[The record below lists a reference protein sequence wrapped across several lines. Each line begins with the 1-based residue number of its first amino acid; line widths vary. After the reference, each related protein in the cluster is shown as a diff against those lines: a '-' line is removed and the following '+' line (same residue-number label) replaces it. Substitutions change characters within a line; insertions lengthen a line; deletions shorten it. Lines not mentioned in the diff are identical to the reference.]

1 MRAEDS
7 LDIAIIGAGIS
18 GLGAAHALHKRH
30 RVVVFEQDARAGGHT
45 NTIEV
50 PTPAGPQPIDTG
62 WIVFNPHNYPNLT
75 ALFAELDIPVRAT
88 AMSFSVSLGDGDY
101 EWRGSDNPLSF
112 FAQPRNLLRPSHWR
126 LLRDILALNAR
137 CRALLRQDD
146 LPNGSLGDFLDAQGF
161 GPELR
166 SRYLLPMA
174 GLIWSCS
181 PAEAA
186 EYPAADFMRFFEA
199 HGLFT
204 TMDQPRWSTVIGGSQ
219 VYVRRLLQRFG
230 GELRLATPIQDI
242 ERMAD
247 GVSVHSAAG
256 VERFDAVICAVHADQ
271 ALRLIGD
278 ADDAERAVL
287 GGIPYTRS
295 RCVLHTDRSFLP
307 RRRFAWAS
315 WNYRHPRDE
324 VHREPISGSYWMNPL
339 QSIVGNTPYIVTL
352 NPRRPIAAG
361 HVLYETDYE
370 HPFYGPA
377 SVATHRGLHAI
388 QGRGGLWWAG
398 AWTGFG
404 FHEDGLR
411 SALAVVARL
420 DPQCLPAWA
429 VLAAPRA
436 ANGGVNAADALQP
449 LAVP

>member
-1 MRAEDS
+1 M
-7 LDIAIIGAGIS
+7 DIAIIGAGIS
-18 GLGAAHALHKRH
+18 GLGAAHALQQRH

-62 WIVFNPHNYPNLT
+62 WIVFNAQNYPNLA
-75 ALFAELDIPVRAT
+75 ALFAELDVPVRPT
-88 AMSFSVSLGDGDY
+88 RMSFSVSLGDGAY

-112 FAQPRNLLRPSHWR
+112 FAQPGNLLRPAHWR

-137 CRALLRQDD
+137 CRKLLREDR
-146 LPNGSLGDFLDAQGF
+146 LPDGTLGAFLDAQGF
-161 GPELR
+161 GGELR

-199 HGLFT
+199 HGLFS
-204 TMDQPRWSTVIGGSQ
+204 TMNQPCWNTVVGGSQ
-219 VYVRRLLQRFG
+219 VYVRRLLQRFAG
-230 GELRLATPIQDI
+230 TLRLATPVRRV
-242 ERMAD
+242 ERAAD
-247 GVSVHSAAG
+247 GVRVHSAAG
-256 VERFDAVICAVHADQ
+256 VERFDAVISAVHADQ
-271 ALRLIGD
+271 ALRLLGA
-278 ADDAERAVL
+278 ADDTERRVL
-287 GGIPYTRS
+287 RGIPYTRS

-315 WNYRHPRDE
+315 WNYLHPRDE
-324 VHREPISGSYWMNPL
+324 VHREPISGSYWMNQL
-339 QSIVGNTPYIVTL
+339 QGIASETPYIVTL
-352 NPRRPIAAG
+352 NPRRPIAAAQ
-361 HVLYETDYE
+361 VLYETDYE

-377 SVATHRGLHAI
+377 SVDTHRDLSAM

-404 FHEDGLR
+404 FHEDGLK

-420 DPQCLPAWA
+420 DPHCLPTWA
-429 VLAAPRA
+429 VLGAAPSPA
-436 ANGGVNAADALQP
+436 AAAPAAGALHAV
-449 LAVP
+449 AVP